1 MRMFKVLQIL
11 CAKTASALFWTVL
24 AACFLA
30 GAGCGETGAD
40 YSKVELISVGG
51 KVTLDG
57 QPLANAVVTFDAPD
71 GQFAYGLTDTAGAY
85 SLRLDSVRS
94 GCTPGPKTV
103 RISTTRKIVGLNATE
118 GEGGAEVGEG
128 NLENGKVVVPDK
140 IPTRFNAKSEL
151 KADVSSSQR
160 TFDFALPSR

>member
-1 MRMFKVLQIL
+1 MIKVLKTVCTQAVSAIL
-11 CAKTASALFWTVL
+11 WTVL
-24 AACFLA
+24 AASFLA

-40 YSKVELISVGG
+40 YSKVELFSVSG

-57 QPLANAVVTFDAPD
+57 QPLADAVVTFDAPD
-71 GQFAYGLTDTAGAY
+71 GQFAYGLTDVSGAY

-118 GEGGAEVGEG
+118 GEGSAEVGEG
-128 NLENGKVVVPDK
+128 NLEKGKGGVVADKVP
-140 IPTRFNAKSEL
+140 PRYNAKSEL
-151 KADVSSSQR
+151 KADVSSSQL
-160 TFDFALPSR
+160 TFDFSLQSK

>member
-1 MRMFKVLQIL
+1 MLNTVR
-11 CAKTASALFWTVL
+11 ANTTSALFWTVL
-24 AACFLA
+24 ASSFLA

-40 YSKVELISVGG
+40 YSKVELVAVSG

-57 QPLANAVVTFDAPD
+57 QPLANAVVTFDASD

-118 GEGGAEVGEG
+118 GEGSAEVGEG
-128 NLENGKVVVPDK
+128 NLEKGEGGVVADRVP
-140 IPTRFNAKSEL
+140 PRYNAQSVL

-160 TFDFALPSR
+160 TFDFSLQSK